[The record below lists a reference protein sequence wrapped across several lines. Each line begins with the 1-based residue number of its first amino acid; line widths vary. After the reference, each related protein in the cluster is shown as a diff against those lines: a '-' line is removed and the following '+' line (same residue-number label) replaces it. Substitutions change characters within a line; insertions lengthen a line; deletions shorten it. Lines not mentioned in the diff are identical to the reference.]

1 MANNKNWTEEEL
13 IIAFNL
19 YFKLPFGQFYHNN
32 RKIIDL
38 SKILGRTPSAVS
50 LKLSNFARLDPIH
63 QKRGISGMSHGS
75 KLEQVIWDKF
85 NDNWEEL
92 AYESELL
99 LAKSTGKKEIDI
111 IKDIENLPAGRE
123 REATVKVRINQNFFR
138 SMILAN
144 YRSRC
149 AICSMPETR
158 LLIAAHIVPWAEDPT
173 QRMNPKNGICMCVL
187 HEKAFDTGLIAIS
200 DDYSLLLSK
209 SIKKYY
215 NEPAVQCGF
224 IAYDGQAIIA
234 PDKFQP
240 EKRFI
245 RIHRKNTF
253 VSRKG

>member
-1 MANNKNWTEEEL
+1 MTNRRNWTEEEL
-13 IIAFNL
+13 ILAFNL
-19 YFKLPFGQFYHNN
+19 YCKLPFGQFHHNN
-32 RKIIDL
+32 RKIIEL
-38 SKILGRTPSAVS
+38 AQILRRTPSAVS

-85 NDNWEEL
+85 NDSWEEL

-111 IKDIENLPAGRE
+111 VKDIETLPVGKE

-149 AICSMPETR
+149 AICSLPETR
-158 LLIAAHIVPWAEDPT
+158 LLIAAHIIPWAANPS

-187 HEKAFDTGLIAIS
+187 HEKAFDTGLITINNN
-200 DDYSLLLSK
+200 YVIMLSNK
-209 SIKKYY
+209 IKKLTS
-215 NEPAVQCGF
+215 EPAVQRGF
-224 IAYDGQAIIA
+224 IIYEGHKLNA
-234 PDKFQP
+234 PDKFEP
-240 EKRFI
+240 EKRFVKY
-245 RIHRKNTF
+245 HRDNVFIKLN
-253 VSRKG
+253 